1 MAIFSETNLPRYNAE
16 DLPGT
21 TKKLYNFCRE
31 MQEMLLF
38 VLANLDADNIEGYEE
53 IFNRLTNSEGA
64 VSVLE
69 QTAESITA
77 QVRQGE
83 EKLAELQVT
92 ADGISSRVQDT
103 EKGVSELRQT
113 AEGLAAR
120 VGDNAGNISA
130 LQQTAQ
136 GLTSRVQDTEG
147 SISTLQ
153 QTATGLENRVSNAE
167 GSISSLKQTAQ
178 GLESRVSD
186 AEGSISQ
193 VKQTANGLQSTVSD
207 LNGKYTSLS
216 QTVDSIGIEGLVTFA
231 ALSGDGTSEINGGNI
246 TTGNIDLRSVT
257 LSNGYGSLTMGRGST
272 GTDRTRGARLNG
284 PITETI
290 DERDY
295 ANYFFAS
302 DAAARMSGEDIYGIT
317 SLYVSPREIHADV
330 TIDIGSDERIKN
342 GILYDVA
349 ERYGAF
355 FRALKP
361 ARYRMNDSRS
371 GRYHTGFIAQQLR
384 DALTETGLTRQDL
397 AALVQQDYDREAE
410 DGGGGA
416 YSIRYGELIALN
428 TAMLQNLMAQ
438 VDALKAEVRT
448 LKGGS

>member
-38 VLANLDADNIEGYEE
+38 VLQNLDADNIEGYEE

-83 EKLAELQVT
+83 EKLAELQVA

-167 GSISSLKQTAQ
+167 GSISQVSQTA
-178 GLESRVSD
+178 
-186 AEGSISQ
+186 A
-193 VKQTANGLQSTVSD
+193 GLQSTVSSLD
-207 LNGKYTSLS
+207 GKYTSLK
-216 QTVDSIGIEGLVTFA
+216 QTVDGFNFDGLVTFND
-231 ALSGDGTSEINGGNI
+231 LLKSGKTEINGANI
-246 TTGNIDLRSVT
+246 TTGNIDLNSVT
-257 LSNGYGSLTMGRGST
+257 LANGYGSLTMGRGST
-272 GTDRTRGARLNG
+272 GADRTRGARLNG
-284 PITETI
+284 PITTAGGT
-290 DERDY
+290 DY

-302 DAAARMSGEDIYGIT
+302 DAAARMSGEDIFGIT
-317 SLYVSPREIHADV
+317 SLYVAPDEIHADI

-342 GILYDVA
+342 EISYDVA

-361 ARYRMNDSRS
+361 ARYHMNDSRS
-371 GRYHTGFIAQQLR
+371 GRCHTGFIAQQMR
-384 DALTETGLTRQDL
+384 DALAETGLARQDL
-397 AALVQQDYDREAE
+397 AALVQQGYDSEAE
-410 DGGGGA
+410 DGGGGQ

-428 TAMLQNLMAQ
+428 TAMVQQLLSR
-438 VDALKAEVRT
+438 VDALESEVRA
-448 LKGGS
+448 LKGES

>member
-64 VSVLE
+64 VSVLR
-69 QTAESITA
+69 QTAGEIAA

-120 VGDNAGNISA
+120 VGDNAGDIAA
-130 LQQTAQ
+130 LQLTAQ
-136 GLTSRVQDTEG
+136 GFET
-147 SISTLQ
+147 
-153 QTATGLENRVSNAE
+153 RVSSAE

-193 VKQTANGLQSTVSD
+193 VKQTAKGLETRVSSAEGSISQVKQTAKGLESTVSD
-207 LNGKYTSLS
+207 LNGKYTSIK
-216 QTVDSIGIEGLVTFA
+216 QTVDSIDIEGTVNLMVRDGFAEFLIVDNRGRTAGALTSDGRILAIGGEQGIFMNGGTGGVSIVSGDVIALGNSPEEVQIWVSSRRYWTFSTSGIYYCDEDGSRLNSVM
-231 ALSGDGTSEINGGNI
+231 LSGS
-246 TTGNIDLRSVT
+246 
-257 LSNGYGSLTMGRGST
+257 
-272 GTDRTRGARLNG
+272 
-284 PITETI
+284 
-290 DERDY
+290 
-295 ANYFFAS
+295 
-302 DAAARMSGEDIYGIT
+302 
-317 SLYVSPREIHADV
+317 
-330 TIDIGSDERIKN
+330 
-342 GILYDVA
+342 
-349 ERYGAF
+349 
-355 FRALKP
+355 
-361 ARYRMNDSRS
+361 
-371 GRYHTGFIAQQLR
+371 
-384 DALTETGLTRQDL
+384 
-397 AALVQQDYDREAE
+397 
-410 DGGGGA
+410 
-416 YSIRYGELIALN
+416 
-428 TAMLQNLMAQ
+428 
-438 VDALKAEVRT
+438 
-448 LKGGS
+448 

>member
-38 VLANLDADNIEGYEE
+38 VLQNLDADNIEGYEE
-53 IFNRLTNSEGA
+53 IFNRLQGAEGA

-167 GSISSLKQTAQ
+167 GSISQVSQTA
-178 GLESRVSD
+178 
-186 AEGSISQ
+186 A
-193 VKQTANGLQSTVSD
+193 GLQSTVSSLD
-207 LNGKYTSLS
+207 GKYTSLK
-216 QTVDSIGIEGLVTFA
+216 QTVDGFNFDGLVTFND
-231 ALSGDGTSEINGGNI
+231 LLKSGKTE
-246 TTGNIDLRSVT
+246 T
-257 LSNGYGSLTMGRGST
+257 LANGYGSLTMGRGST
-272 GTDRTRGARLNG
+272 GADRTRGARLNG
-284 PITETI
+284 PITTAGGT
-290 DERDY
+290 DY

-302 DAAARMSGEDIYGIT
+302 DAAARMSGEDIFGIT
-317 SLYVSPREIHADV
+317 SLYVAPDEIHADI

-342 GILYDVA
+342 EISYDVA

-361 ARYRMNDSRS
+361 ARYHMNDSRS
-371 GRYHTGFIAQQLR
+371 GRCHTGFIAQQMR
-384 DALTETGLTRQDL
+384 DALAETGLARQDL
-397 AALVQQDYDREAE
+397 ACAAGLRQRSRRRRRGTVFDPLRGTHCAQHR
-410 DGGGGA
+410 DGA
-416 YSIRYGELIALN
+416 A
-428 TAMLQNLMAQ
+428 AA
-438 VDALKAEVRT
+438 
-448 LKGGS
+448 